1 MILLSLFLAF
11 FHIGAIAFGG
21 GYAVLPVLEEVI
33 VTNHGWLTS
42 KEIIDIITISQMT
55 PGPIAINAATF
66 VGTKVAGLAGSI
78 VSTLGNVLPQFILML
93 LLARLVFSDKKIT
106 FMDNI
111 IRGLKPGMVALIFIA
126 SLSMVNNSIFNSGDI
141 LNGIKTYISS
151 ISLVA
156 LMTFILAF
164 ILRRK
169 KVGIIKIIA
178 ISAGLGIFLSLLAE
192 NIGLSAFL

>member
-11 FHIGAIAFGG
+11 FHIGSIAFGG

-33 VTNHGWLTS
+33 VTKHGWLTGN
-42 KEIIDIITISQMT
+42 EIIDIITISQMT

-66 VGTKVAGLAGSI
+66 VGTKVAGLLGSI
-78 VSTLGNVLPQFILML
+78 VATFGNVLPQFILMIFL
-93 LLARLVFSDKKIT
+93 SSLVFSDKKIS

-126 SLSMVNNSIFNSGDI
+126 SLRMLNSSIFNSASI
-141 LNGIKTYISS
+141 LTGLEKYISK

-156 LMTFILAF
+156 SVTFALAF
-164 ILRRK
+164 FFHRRK
-169 KVGIIKIIA
+169 IGIIKIIA
-178 ISAGLGIFLSLLAE
+178 LSAVLGILLSILSEQLGLA
-192 NIGLSAFL
+192 AFL

>member
-1 MILLSLFLAF
+1 MILLNLFLSF

-78 VSTLGNVLPQFILML
+78 VATLGNVLPQFILML

-126 SLSMVNNSIFNSGDI
+126 SLSMVNNSIFNSADI
-141 LNGIKTYISS
+141 MAGLKPYLSKV
-151 ISLVA
+151 SLVA

-178 ISAGLGIFLSLLAE
+178 ISAGLGIILSLLAE